1 MPALKL
7 LQYPA
12 LLQHP
17 AHSCSIRLT
26 PAVSR
31 IPASSG
37 SLLQLP
43 AHSCSIQLTP
53 AASSTSTCT
62 YCGRWGH
69 FTSACF
75 RRLNDGNR
83 QRETNCPP
91 RTRTN
96 RRSVNRIENDQR
108 NPRSSGSDIEYV
120 FHTAG
125 ARNLPPPI
133 EMDTP
138 ANRSSSLFLGLL
150 NQIKEQL
157 DEQSQTLHKINST
170 VQKLEAENAL
180 YKQELMTAHTNIH
193 QLSSLLDNERRKSH
207 LSLERHFIQMQE
219 MLCTEMKRMSH
230 EINELK
236 LKCCQQNF
244 PATPSST
251 ASSSFQQSK
260 RLSQNATYLRPQN
273 DVYEDA
279 LKFYQKVKKR
289 PTTAAS
295 TDFQNPLYSS
305 SNVQQMSTK
314 CNSAPC
320 PQPSVPEPQVMSPL
334 NSIQK
339 MLHPRQSRKKIHDKT
354 SRTDASRSKMS
365 NTSSDQDL
373 DSSPN
378 QAITISSTQNLTLQV
393 DEEDLHSDDSNFDL
407 LDSRSFGKS
416 EDGLESSSSEDLALE
431 WLWLDQKKNPL
442 KKKKESNIVISQ
454 QQKGDNP

>member
-1 MPALKL
+1 MDNDKLSSIIKETEANLMRLKQ
-7 LQYPA
+7 QY
-12 LLQHP
+12 
-17 AHSCSIRLT
+17 R
-26 PAVSR
+26 SR
-31 IPASSG
+31 EPQI
-37 SLLQLP
+37 
-43 AHSCSIQLTP
+43 
-53 AASSTSTCT
+53 ST
-62 YCGRWGH
+62 YK
-69 FTSACF
+69 
-75 RRLNDGNR
+75 
-83 QRETNCPP
+83 
-91 RTRTN
+91 
-96 RRSVNRIENDQR
+96 
-108 NPRSSGSDIEYV
+108 
-120 FHTAG
+120 HTG

-138 ANRSSSLFLGLL
+138 ANRSSSLFLGFL
-150 NQIKEQL
+150 NQIKGQL

-251 ASSSFQQSK
+251 YPQTASSSFQQSK

-289 PTTAAS
+289 PTTVAS
-295 TDFQNPLYSS
+295 TDFQNPLNSS
-305 SNVQQMSTK
+305 SNLQQMSTK
-314 CNSAPC
+314 CKSAPC
-320 PQPSVPEPQVMSPL
+320 PQPFVPEPQVMSSL

-339 MLHPRQSRKKIHDKT
+339 MLHLRQSRKKIHNKT

-373 DSSPN
+373 DSSSN
-378 QAITISSTQNLTLQV
+378 QTITISSTQNLTLQS

-416 EDGLESSSSEDLALE
+416 EDGLESSSSEDLMSE
-431 WLWLDQKKNPL
+431 C
-442 KKKKESNIVISQ
+442 ESYCSE
-454 QQKGDNP
+454 KLS